1 MRNSIGWKFV
11 SLPRDHQKEAKLKW
25 HLVKGK
31 WFAKKEKKKA
41 KTLDNDFMFHSNI
54 SLPVQFKMKDSFVFT
69 SF

>member
-31 WFAKKEKKKA
+31 WFAKKEKKNKN
-41 KTLDNDFMFHSNI
+41 TG
-54 SLPVQFKMKDSFVFT
+54 
-69 SF
+69 

>member
-31 WFAKKEKKKA
+31 WFAKKEKKKQ
-41 KTLDNDFMFHSNI
+41 KHWIMILC
-54 SLPVQFKMKDSFVFT
+54 FT
-69 SF
+69 QI